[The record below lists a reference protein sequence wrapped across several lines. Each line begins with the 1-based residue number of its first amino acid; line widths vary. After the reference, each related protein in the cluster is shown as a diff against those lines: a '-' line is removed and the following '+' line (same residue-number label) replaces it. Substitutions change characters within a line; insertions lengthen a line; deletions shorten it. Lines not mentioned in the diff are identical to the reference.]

1 MKLIGVIGSSNYDI
15 VLNVEDF
22 TPPGAT
28 QRALSIEYF
37 PGGKGANQAVCVA
50 NLSESQVFFLTCIG
64 NDQFGDK
71 LRDIYE
77 KLNIDGFVQVN
88 ESNGLAFIEVN
99 KKGENRIIIHS
110 GANDMLSV
118 DLVKSELEKI
128 SKLSIILLQN
138 EIPIESTLY
147 TAKICKELNKCV
159 ILDPAPAENIP
170 MEIVN
175 YVDYITPNETE
186 LNKLSLNWFGSLL
199 SPEEFYNR
207 LSKIN
212 SEIKLIYKQG
222 ENGSTIYSSRGIL
235 HMKAFIVKPVDTTA
249 AGDVFNGAFAVALN
263 EGKDVKEALK
273 FANAAAA
280 ISITKKGAQSSIPSR
295 HEVEEFLK
303 VSTE

>member
-1 MKLIGVIGSSNYDI
+1 MIGVIGSSNYDI

-22 TPPGAT
+22 TLPGAT
-28 QRALSIEYF
+28 QKALSVEYF

-50 NLSESQVFFLTCIG
+50 KLSERQVFFLTCIG

-99 KKGENRIIIHS
+99 KKGENRIIIHP
-110 GANDMLSV
+110 GANALLSV
-118 DLVKSELEKI
+118 DLVKCELEKI
-128 SKLSIILLQN
+128 GKLSIILLQN
-138 EIPIESTLY
+138 EIPVESTIFA
-147 TAKICKELNKCV
+147 AKVCKELNKCV

-170 MEIVN
+170 LEIVS

-199 SPEEFYNR
+199 SPEEFYNH
-207 LSKIN
+207 LSTIN
-212 SEIKLIYKQG
+212 SEIKLVCKQG
-222 ENGSTIYSSRGIL
+222 ENGSTIYSSKEIL
-235 HMKAFIVKPVDTTA
+235 HMKAFVVKPVDTTA
-249 AGDVFNGAFAVALN
+249 AGDVFNGAFAVALD
-263 EGKDVKEALK
+263 EGKDLKEALK

-280 ISITKKGAQSSIPSR
+280 ISVTKKGAQSSIPSR
-295 HEVEEFLK
+295 HELEEFLK
-303 VSTE
+303 SNAD